1 MPPFWQNVLRRP
13 PNAGLAS
20 APRAPRLL
28 LRQALFYALLCA
40 GTGATLPFMPL
51 WLRQNGMSANE
62 IAWILAVPLLGRAVT
77 GPLSGI
83 WADRFARYRT
93 PIAILALAATLS
105 YVALAYTGPGLAAGW
120 PGYRFAAF
128 LVLYGIGYT
137 GITNI
142 TPLLDA
148 MTLQLSRVE
157 RFAFGVARAAGSA
170 AFVFANVCL
179 GFLLQGVGTNAALFW
194 MILTALMTCIGARFL
209 LPSHIRLDLKLGLSS
224 TPAPGLQRLS
234 TLLTRRGYVVLLIA
248 IGLLQAAHSYYY
260 AFSTII
266 WEKQGFSPDI
276 CGMLWATGVAGEFAF
291 LSLGTR
297 LRRKLGPWTLLLIGA
312 AAGIVRWSVMACSP
326 PLETLWA
333 LQLLHGLS
341 FGAVYVA
348 GLELVHLLVP
358 PGFEGL
364 GQTINSAYAG
374 GALIGLGTIA
384 SGVIFE
390 AAGQHGYVYMT
401 ALSLAGSA
409 AALWLYARRRY
420 LASGTQQ

>member
-1 MPPFWQNVLRRP
+1 MPH
-13 PNAGLAS
+13 
-20 APRAPRLL
+20 LL
-28 LRQALFYALLCA
+28 VRQALFYALLCA

-62 IAWILAVPLLGRAVT
+62 IAWILAVPLLGRAIT
-77 GPLSGI
+77 GPMSGI

-105 YVALAYTGPGLAAGW
+105 YAAMGMIAGW
-120 PGYRFAAF
+120 TGYRFVAF

-148 MTLQLSRVE
+148 MTLQLSRIE
-157 RFAFGVARAAGSA
+157 RFAFGLARAAGSA
-170 AFVFANVCL
+170 SFVFTNVCL
-179 GFLLQGVGTNAALFW
+179 GFLLQSIGTNAALFW
-194 MILTALMTCIGARFL
+194 MILTALMTCIGARYL

-224 TPAPGLQRLS
+224 DPAPGLQRLG
-234 TLLTRRGYVVLLIA
+234 TLLRRRGYVVLLIA
-248 IGLLQAAHSYYY
+248 VGCLQAAHSYYY

-266 WEKQGFSPDI
+266 WEKQGFSSDI
-276 CGMLWATGVAGEFAF
+276 CGLLWATGVAGEFAF
-291 LSLGTR
+291 LSFGAR
-297 LRRKLGPWTLLLIGA
+297 LRRRLGPWTLLLIGA
-312 AAGIVRWSVMACSP
+312 LAGIARWSLMAFSP
-326 PLETLWA
+326 PLEALWA
-333 LQLLHGLS
+333 LQILHGLS

-384 SGVIFE
+384 SGMIFE
-390 AAGQHGYVYMT
+390 AAGHRGYMLMAV
-401 ALSLAGSA
+401 LSLAGAA
-409 AALWLYARRRY
+409 AALWLFVHRRR
-420 LASGTQQ
+420 LAPGTEYQGS

>member
-13 PNAGLAS
+13 SGAGLAS
-20 APRAPRLL
+20 GPRVPHLL
-28 LRQALFYALLCA
+28 VRQALFYALLCA

-93 PIAILALAATLS
+93 PIAILALVATLS
-105 YVALAYTGPGLAAGW
+105 YAGLGLAAGW
-120 PGYRFAAF
+120 PGFRFAAF
-128 LVLYGIGYT
+128 LALYGVGYT

-157 RFAFGVARAAGSA
+157 RFAFGLARAAGSA
-170 AFVFANVCL
+170 SFVFANVCL
-179 GFLLQGVGTNAALFW
+179 GFLLQGIGTNVALFW

-209 LPSHIRLDLKLGLSS
+209 LPSHIRLDLKLGSS
-224 TPAPGLQRLS
+224 TPAPGLQRLG
-234 TLLTRRGYVVLLIA
+234 TLLSRRGYIVLLVA
-248 IGLLQAAHSYYY
+248 VGCLQAAHSYYY

-276 CGMLWATGVAGEFAF
+276 CGLLWATGVAGEFAF
-291 LSLGTR
+291 LSLGAR
-297 LRRKLGPWTLLLIGA
+297 LRRKLGPWNLLLIGA
-312 AAGIVRWSVMACSP
+312 ASGILRWSLMAYSP
-326 PLETLWA
+326 PLEALWA

-401 ALSLAGSA
+401 ALSLTGTA
-409 AALWLYARRRY
+409 AALWLYMRRRQ
-420 LASGTQQ
+420 LLSDTRQ

>member
-1 MPPFWQNVLRRP
+1 M
-13 PNAGLAS
+13 
-20 APRAPRLL
+20 
-28 LRQALFYALLCA
+28 RQALFYALLCA

-93 PIAILALAATLS
+93 PIAILALVATLS
-105 YVALAYTGPGLAAGW
+105 YAAMGLAAGW
-120 PGYRFAAF
+120 PAWRFAAF
-128 LVLYGIGYT
+128 LALYGIGYT

-157 RFAFGVARAAGSA
+157 RFAFGLARAAGSA
-170 AFVFANVCL
+170 SFVFANICL
-179 GFLLQGVGTNAALFW
+179 GFLLQSVGTNTALFW

-209 LPSHIRLDLKLGLSS
+209 LPSHIRLDLKLGSS
-224 TPAPGLQRLS
+224 TPAPGLQRLG
-234 TLLTRRGYVVLLIA
+234 TLLSRRGYIVLLVA
-248 IGLLQAAHSYYY
+248 VGCLQAAHSYYY

-276 CGMLWATGVAGEFAF
+276 CGLLWATGVAGEFAF
-291 LSLGTR
+291 LSLGAR
-297 LRRKLGPWTLLLIGA
+297 LRRKLGPWTLLLVGA
-312 AAGIVRWSVMACSP
+312 TAGILRWSLMACAP
-326 PLETLWA
+326 PLEALWA

-401 ALSLAGSA
+401 ALSLGGTA
-409 AALWLYARRRY
+409 AALWLYARRKHLSPDTR
-420 LASGTQQ
+420 Q

>member
-1 MPPFWQNVLRRP
+1 VPH
-13 PNAGLAS
+13 
-20 APRAPRLL
+20 LL
-28 LRQALFYALLCA
+28 VRQALFYALLCA

-51 WLRQNGMSANE
+51 WLRQNGMSSNE
-62 IAWILAVPLLGRAVT
+62 IAWILAVPLIGRAVT

-93 PIAILALAATLS
+93 PIAILALVATLS
-105 YVALAYTGPGLAAGW
+105 YAGLGLAAGW
-120 PGYRFAAF
+120 PAWRFAAF
-128 LVLYGIGYT
+128 LALYGVGYT

-157 RFAFGVARAAGSA
+157 RFAFGLARAAGSA
-170 AFVFANVCL
+170 SFVFANVCL

-194 MILTALMTCIGARFL
+194 MILTALMTCVGARFL

-224 TPAPGLQRLS
+224 TPAPGLQRLG
-234 TLLTRRGYVVLLIA
+234 TLLGRRGYIVLLIA
-248 IGLLQAAHSYYY
+248 VGCLQAAHSYYY

-266 WEKQGFSPDI
+266 WQKQGLSSDI
-276 CGMLWATGVAGEFAF
+276 CGLLWATGVAGEFAF
-291 LSLGTR
+291 LSLGAR
-297 LRRKLGPWTLLLIGA
+297 LRRRLGPWTLLLIGA
-312 AAGIVRWSVMACSP
+312 ASGVARWSLMACSP
-326 PLETLWA
+326 PLEALWA

-384 SGVIFE
+384 SGAIFD

-401 ALSLAGSA
+401 GLSLAGTA
-409 AALWLYARRRY
+409 AALWLYARRRR
-420 LASGTQQ
+420 LVSDTRQ

>member
-1 MPPFWQNVLRRP
+1 VLTFWQNVLRRP
-13 PNAGLAS
+13 SHALAS
-20 APRAPRLL
+20 EPRVPRLL
-28 LRQALFYALLCA
+28 IRQALFYALLCA

-77 GPLSGI
+77 GPLCGI
-83 WADRFARYRT
+83 WADRFSRYRT
-93 PIAILALAATLS
+93 PIAILALAATAS
-105 YVALAYTGPGLAAGW
+105 YTAMGLAAGW
-120 PGYRFAAF
+120 PAIRFVAF
-128 LVLYGIGYT
+128 LMLYGIGYT

-157 RFAFGVARAAGSA
+157 RFAFGLARAAGSA
-170 AFVFANVCL
+170 SFVFANVCL
-179 GFLLQGVGTNAALFW
+179 GFLLQGIGTNSALFW

-224 TPAPGLQRLS
+224 TSAPGLQRLG
-234 TLLTRRGYVVLLIA
+234 TLLGRRGYIVLLVA
-248 IGLLQAAHSYYY
+248 VGCLQAAHSYYY

-266 WEKQGFSPDI
+266 WEKQGFSPNV
-276 CGMLWATGVAGEFAF
+276 CGLLWATGVAGEFAF
-291 LSLGTR
+291 LSLGAR
-297 LRRKLGPWTLLLIGA
+297 LRRRLGPWTLLLIGA
-312 AAGIVRWSVMACSP
+312 AAGILRWSLMASSP
-326 PLETLWA
+326 PLEALWA

-401 ALSLAGSA
+401 GLSLAGTA
-409 AALWLYARRRY
+409 AALWLFVRRRH
-420 LASGTQQ
+420 LVSSTQQ

>member
-1 MPPFWQNVLRRP
+1 VLSFWQNVLRRP
-13 PNAGLAS
+13 SHALAPQ
-20 APRAPRLL
+20 PRVPRLL
-28 LRQALFYALLCA
+28 IRQALFYALLCA

-62 IAWILAVPLLGRAVT
+62 IAWILAVPLLGRAIT
-77 GPLSGI
+77 GPLCGI

-93 PIAILALAATLS
+93 PIAILALAATAS
-105 YVALAYTGPGLAAGW
+105 YTAMGLAAGW
-120 PGYRFAAF
+120 PAGRFVAF
-128 LVLYGIGYT
+128 MMLYGIGYT

-157 RFAFGVARAAGSA
+157 RFAFGLARAAGSA
-170 AFVFANVCL
+170 SFVFANVCL
-179 GFLLQGVGTNAALFW
+179 GFLLQGIGTNAALFW
-194 MILTALMTCIGARFL
+194 MILTALMTCVGARFL

-224 TPAPGLQRLS
+224 TSAPGLQRLG
-234 TLLTRRGYVVLLIA
+234 TLLGRRGYIVLLVA
-248 IGLLQAAHSYYY
+248 VGCLQAAHSYYY

-266 WEKQGFSPDI
+266 WEKQGFSPNV
-276 CGMLWATGVAGEFAF
+276 CGLLWATGVAGEFAF
-291 LSLGTR
+291 LSLGAR
-297 LRRKLGPWTLLLIGA
+297 LRRRLGPWTLLLIGA
-312 AAGIVRWSVMACSP
+312 AAGIGRWSLMASSP
-326 PLETLWA
+326 PLEALWP

-401 ALSLAGSA
+401 GLSLAGTG
-409 AALWLYARRRY
+409 AALWLLVRRRH
-420 LASGTQQ
+420 LVSGTQQ

>member
-1 MPPFWQNVLRRP
+1 MPPFWQNVMRRP
-13 PNAGLAS
+13 ADAPPAS
-20 APRAPRLL
+20 GPRVPHLL
-28 LRQALFYALLCA
+28 VRQAIFYALLCA

-93 PIAILALAATLS
+93 PIAILALAATL
-105 YVALAYTGPGLAAGW
+105 AYTAMGLAAGW
-120 PGYRFAAF
+120 PAWRFAAF
-128 LVLYGIGYT
+128 LTLYGIGYT

-157 RFAFGVARAAGSA
+157 RFAFGLARAAGSA
-170 AFVFANVCL
+170 SFVFANVCL
-179 GFLLQGVGTNAALFW
+179 GYLLQSIGTNAALFW
-194 MILTALMTCIGARFL
+194 MILTALMSCIGARFL

-224 TPAPGLQRLS
+224 EPAPGLRRLG
-234 TLLTRRGYVVLLIA
+234 TLLDRRGYVILLVA
-248 IGLLQAAHSYYY
+248 VGCLQAAHSYYY

-266 WEKQGFSPDI
+266 WEKQGLSPNI
-276 CGMLWATGVAGEFAF
+276 CGLLWATGVAGEFAF
-291 LSLGTR
+291 LSFGAR
-297 LRRKLGPWTLLLIGA
+297 LRRKLGPWTLLLVGA
-312 AAGIVRWSVMACSP
+312 AAGIVRWSLMAWSP
-326 PLETLWA
+326 PLGALWA

-384 SGVIFE
+384 SGAIFE
-390 AAGQHGYVYMT
+390 AAGQHGYVFM
-401 ALSLAGSA
+401 ALLSLAGA
-409 AALWLYARRRY
+409 AAASWLYVRRHA
-420 LASGTQQ
+420 LTAGTQQ